1 MAKFSQG
8 IMGPFSGK
16 VGTVV
21 GYMWNGKCCMR
32 AYNREVRNPRTPEQM
47 SHRNMFKQEVQ
58 LAAEMQWA
66 LNTTMRHQAR
76 AMGLTNRNLFVKAN
90 QHAFSLE
97 DEVLKVDYS
106 RLVLSM
112 GDVPGV
118 EATEASWTAD
128 NVLTVKFDRG
138 LGNAFHQVYLFVY
151 APDLPEPYKSA
162 RGFLAAPVYRRD
174 KRISVVLPDLF
185 AGHTAHLYLMV
196 QTDDGRWSETA
207 YAGSLVLTETTED
220 VAVANEELQ
229 AIDAENNAAAP
240 NAMESTAEP
249 NPLPSPPAASR
260 RREDKG

>member
-66 LNTTMRHQAR
+66 LNTTMRSQAR
-76 AMGLTNRNLFVKAN
+76 EMGLTNRNLFVKAN

-138 LGNAFHQVYLFVY
+138 LGNAFHQVYL
-151 APDLPEPYKSA
+151 
-162 RGFLAAPVYRRD
+162 
-174 KRISVVLPDLF
+174 
-185 AGHTAHLYLMV
+185 
-196 QTDDGRWSETA
+196 
-207 YAGSLVLTETTED
+207 
-220 VAVANEELQ
+220 
-229 AIDAENNAAAP
+229 
-240 NAMESTAEP
+240 
-249 NPLPSPPAASR
+249 
-260 RREDKG
+260 